1 MVKQF
6 KKGRKSRSAARFGPR
21 YGRKSRKLVA
31 DMEEKS
37 RALYDCPRCGRNRV
51 RQNKHCHLELHQVRL
66 HLCRRLLYT
75 PYFHRAFCS
84 SVCQEEPGDRVD
96 DLQVYQMQENCGS
109 RLRV

>member
-37 RALYDCPRCGRNRV
+37 KAWYDCPQCGRTKV
-51 RQNKHCHLELHQVRL
+51 K
-66 HLCRRLLYT
+66 
-75 PYFHRAFCS
+75 RAGTAIWRCS
-84 SVCQEEPGDRVD
+84 KCGLGFAGGAYIPVTSAGRSVARSMKRTVE
-96 DLQVYQMQENCGS
+96 MK
-109 RLRV
+109 

>member
-51 RQNKHCHLELHQVRL
+51 HRTGTAIWNCTKCGYTFAGGCYIPLTSIGRSVLRSVRKSLE
-66 HLCRRLLYT
+66 T
-75 PYFHRAFCS
+75 
-84 SVCQEEPGDRVD
+84 E
-96 DLQVYQMQENCGS
+96 
-109 RLRV
+109 